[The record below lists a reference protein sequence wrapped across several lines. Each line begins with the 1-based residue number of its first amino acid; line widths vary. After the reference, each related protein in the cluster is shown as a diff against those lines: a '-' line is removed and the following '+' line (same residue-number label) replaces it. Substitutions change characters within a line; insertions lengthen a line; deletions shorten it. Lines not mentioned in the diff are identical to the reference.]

1 MTALAG
7 DVRFTLVQFDADFLQ
22 HLAFQYHLADHS
34 LTVGEFGTYQ
44 FPGPLALFAGLQL
57 FCGKVQDILLLFG
70 TESAHQVHRHILL
83 VILQVGKHVQ
93 RLPLFFPHLLGLS
106 EFRNDD
112 RFPVIEPD
120 IEYHQETYQNCLD
133 TEEQHGDLRMR
144 NSYRYHRQQSDGKA
158 ESGSVELLALG
169 SNGKDEH
176 DEDIAHHA
184 QVVLIALI
192 VKTEHTV
199 NCQLD
204 EYEDIEQRDSGLENH
219 LTLQHHIHHKCQ
231 RKGMNQIIE
240 YAPPILSSCKTKG
253 SCRE

>member
-57 FCGKVQDILLLFG
+57 FCGKVQNILLLFG

-83 VILQVGKHVQ
+83 VILQVGKQVQ
-93 RLPLFFPHLLGLS
+93 RLPLFFPHLPGLS

-112 RFPVIEPD
+112 RFPIIEPY
-120 IEYHQETYQNCLD
+120 IEYHQETYHDCLD
-133 TEEQHGDLRMR
+133 AEEQHVDLHMR
-144 NSYRYHRQQSDGKA
+144 DGYRYHRQQSDDKTD
-158 ESGSVELLALG
+158 SGTVELLALG
-169 SNGKDEH
+169 GNGEDKH

-184 QVVLIALI
+184 QVVLLRTITQT
-192 VKTEHTV
+192 KHTV
-199 NCQLD
+199 NRQLD
-204 EYEDIEQRDSGLENH
+204 EHQDVEQRDSGLENH

-231 RKGMNQIIE
+231 RKGMSQIIE
-240 YAPPILSSCKTKG
+240 NAPPIHSSCKTKG
-253 SCRE
+253 SGRV